1 MCGGRG
7 GGGRGSAA
15 PPTSRA
21 RHSLLRNTSSFSL
34 HPRLNTQ
41 SGYGWTAL
49 HYAGQA
55 KQAGCVALLVA
66 AGASRAIKNNK
77 GKTAHDRAVAQQKLE
92 IAELLA

>member
-1 MCGGRG
+1 MRVAWPALTHSMLC
-7 GGGRGSAA
+7 
-15 PPTSRA
+15 A
-21 RHSLLRNTSSFSL
+21 R
-34 HPRLNTQ
+34 

-66 AGASRAIKNNK
+66 AGTNRALKNNK
-77 GKTAHDRAVAQQKLE
+77 GKTAHDRAVSQEKVA